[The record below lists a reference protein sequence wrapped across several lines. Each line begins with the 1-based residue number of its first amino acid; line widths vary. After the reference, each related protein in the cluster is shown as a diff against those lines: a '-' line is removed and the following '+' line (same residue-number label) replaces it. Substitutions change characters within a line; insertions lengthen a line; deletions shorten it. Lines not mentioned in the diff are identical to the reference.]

1 MMIDLFKLRQKLE
14 KVERLLDSSIE
25 EDRAIG
31 VLIWHNLSREEHLA
45 LLSNGYDNVL
55 KVETSFEI
63 WYE

>member
-1 MMIDLFKLRQKLE
+1 MVDLFKLRQKLE
-14 KVERLLDSSIE
+14 KVERLLDSSVV
-25 EDRAIG
+25 EDRQVGMI
-31 VLIWHNLSREEHLA
+31 IWDNLSREEHLA